1 MHSCTNT
8 HHGLMAAAARAAA
21 LAAAAAIMGEVGLDK
36 SRQAMADAG
45 SALAAS
51 KSRAKPVSR
60 ASRVAAGEIEPTP
73 PARRSLRVQGKGP
86 DGKALPDDFKEPSSV
101 SLSAST
107 VFARPE
113 GDVPCLASL
122 EEADDQVC
130 AERAVAAV
138 AASWDS
144 TQARGTLPAKL
155 RIRPEHAMKVLPD
168 RVYSVAM
175 SPQACAGVGPVVW
188 AGDKRGRLAAWT
200 PMAASAPGMAAGAD
214 SESDAAAVWH
224 LHERPI
230 NSIVLPSDAGSGKL
244 MTSSYDGS
252 VRMLDVA
259 EGRAPEE
266 AAATAAQR
274 GLGATAC
281 WRELA
286 ECDDALCYGTC
297 TSDART
303 LLLGT
308 TRGSVLVL
316 DARQLP
322 AGGAPL
328 AAAAAHSSAV
338 ATIQTHDAKVSC
350 VDMNLDGVHVL
361 TSGHDSSVAIW
372 DVRRLSSRKRRAP
385 GSTGTAGLLHR
396 LAHGGNVTSAFFS
409 DCGTGM
415 VSTSNDDQLRVW
427 QDRGWKAG
435 DDPTC
440 MISHYNHTG
449 RWLSNFRA
457 VFACGSSQQ
466 VVIGAMRTRALE
478 VFDAR
483 SGKRKAAHVEPE
495 VLTAVPTLNTTHRT
509 LPVVASATA
518 SGRMYLWTE

>member
-1 MHSCTNT
+1 
-8 HHGLMAAAARAAA
+8 MAAAARAAA

-36 SRQAMADAG
+36 SKQAISEAS
-45 SALAAS
+45 SAMTPS

-86 DGKALPDDFKEPSSV
+86 DGKALPDDFKEPTSV
-101 SLSAST
+101 SLSATT

-113 GDVPCLASL
+113 GDVPCLGSL
-122 EEADDQVC
+122 EEAGDLTC

-138 AASWDS
+138 VAPWDNKRS
-144 TQARGTLPAKL
+144 RGALPDTLC
-155 RIRPEHAMKVLPD
+155 IQPEHAMKVLPD
-168 RVYSVAM
+168 RVYSIAM

-200 PMAASAPGMAAGAD
+200 PMAAPAAGVAASED
-214 SESDAAAVWH
+214 SESDVAAVWH

-230 NSIVLPSDAGSGKL
+230 NSIVLPSDAGPGKL

-259 EGRAPEE
+259 EGRTPAES
-266 AAATAAQR
+266 AATAAQR

-286 ECDDALCYGTC
+286 ECEDALCYGTC

-328 AAAAAHSSAV
+328 AAADAHSSAV

-350 VDMNLDGVHVL
+350 VDMNVDGMHVL
-361 TSGHDSSVAIW
+361 TSGHDSSVAVW
-372 DVRRLSSRKRRAP
+372 DARRLSSRKRRSP
-385 GSTGTAGLLHR
+385 GSTSTAGMLHR

-427 QDRGWKAG
+427 QDRGWSVG
-435 DDPTC
+435 DDPAC
-440 MISHYNHTG
+440 VISHYNHTG

-457 VFACGSSQQ
+457 VFACGSPQQ

-483 SGKRKAAHVEPE
+483 NGKRTAAHVQPE
-495 VLTAVPTLNTTHRT
+495 VLTAVPTLNATHRT